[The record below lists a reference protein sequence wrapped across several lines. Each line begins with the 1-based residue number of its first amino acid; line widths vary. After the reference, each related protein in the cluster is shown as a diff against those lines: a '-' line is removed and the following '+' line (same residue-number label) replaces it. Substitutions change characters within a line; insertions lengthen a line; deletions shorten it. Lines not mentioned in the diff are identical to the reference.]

1 MPDITISVTIPNDL
15 VQRVGAAT
23 GATTKAEMETWVKQK
38 IKQQV
43 IDSESSAA
51 ELAQRQLAETET
63 NKIQTVKLA
72 AETKADSEITL
83 T

>member
-15 VQRVGAAT
+15 VQRVSTAT
-23 GATTKAEMETWVKQK
+23 GATTKEQMEAWVKQK

-51 ELAQRQLAETET
+51 ELAQRQVAEAEE
-63 NKIQTVKLA
+63 NKITSAKIA
-72 AETKADSEITL
+72 AETKADSEIVIT
-83 T
+83 